1 MPRPPIES
9 RSPSIEDDVLIVG
22 AGIAG
27 LVLALELHDAGIG
40 CRVYEAVPEAGAVGV
55 GINLL
60 PHASRILHQLGLGD
74 ELDGVGVTTAESVFF
89 NRFGQLIYREPAGR
103 HAGYDHPQYS
113 IHRGD
118 LHAVLL
124 RAVRER
130 LGDDAVRLGHRC
142 TGVEQDETTATAH
155 FRSTGSGAGLPPVR
169 ARVVIGC
176 DGIHSVVRKQL
187 HPGEGEPR
195 YSGINMW
202 RGVTRG
208 RPFLSGASMVR
219 AGWLDRGKL
228 VAYPI
233 RDFADGTGD
242 QLLNWVAEI
251 RTPRHRQRDWNRRGR
266 LEDFIGAFEDWHF
279 DWLDVPAMMRGS
291 EAVLEYPM
299 VDQDPLD
306 RWTFGRVT
314 LLGDAAHPM
323 VPRGSNGAGQAI
335 LDARALRRSLV
346 GVPDAVAALQAY
358 EAERRPAT
366 TQVVLTNRS
375 TPPDV
380 ILGEVWERTG
390 DRPFESIDDVISADE
405 LARISQ
411 RYKEV
416 AGYSADALRDAGP
429 ASSA

>member
-1 MPRPPIES
+1 MPR
-9 RSPSIEDDVLIVG
+9 RSAHSAHPSIEDEVLIVG

-40 CRVYEAVPEAGAVGV
+40 CRVYEAVPEIGAVGV

-60 PHASRILHQLGLGD
+60 PHATQVLHRLGLAD
-74 ELDGVGVTTAESVFF
+74 ELGRVGILTEESVFF
-89 NRFGQLIYREPAGR
+89 NRFGQLIYREPSGR
-103 HAGYDHPQYS
+103 QAGYEYPQYS

-118 LHAVLL
+118 LHDVLL
-124 RAVRER
+124 GAVRER
-130 LGDDAVRLGHRC
+130 LGEDAVLLDRRC
-142 TGVEQDETTATAH
+142 VRVEQNENAATAY
-155 FRSTGSGAGLPPVR
+155 FRSSDDTELPAVR
-169 ARVVIGC
+169 ARMVIAC
-176 DGIHSVVRKQL
+176 DGIHSAIRKQL
-187 HPGEGEPR
+187 HPGEGKPR

-219 AGWLDRGKL
+219 AGWIDQGKL

-233 RDFADGTGD
+233 RNFADGT

-251 RTPRHRQRDWNRRGR
+251 RTPADERRDWTRRGR

-279 DWLDVPAMMRGS
+279 DWLDVPAMMRAS
-291 EAVLEYPM
+291 ETVLEYPM

-335 LDARALRRSLV
+335 LDARALSRHLTDS
-346 GVPDAVAALQAY
+346 PDAVTALRAY
-358 EAERRPAT
+358 EAERLPAT
-366 TQVVLTNRS
+366 TRVVLANRS
-375 TPPDV
+375 TPPDL
-380 ILGEVWERTG
+380 IIHEVWQRTG
-390 DRPFESIDDVISADE
+390 DRPFTSIEDVIKTEE
-405 LARISQ
+405 LAQISQ

-416 AGYSADALRDAGP
+416 AGYSVEAL
-429 ASSA
+429 ASGG

>member
-1 MPRPPIES
+1 MPRRSTQSTNPPIED
-9 RSPSIEDDVLIVG
+9 EVLIVG

-40 CRVYEAVPEAGAVGV
+40 CRVHEAVPEVGVVGV

-60 PHASRILHQLGLGD
+60 PHASRILSRLGLGE
-74 ELDGVGVTTAESVFF
+74 ELAKVGILTEESVFF
-89 NRFGQLIYREPAGR
+89 NRFGQLIYREPAGTL
-103 HAGYDHPQYS
+103 AGYQHPQYS

-124 RAVRER
+124 QAVRER
-130 LGDDAVRLGHRC
+130 LGEDAVLLGRRC
-142 TGVEQDETTATAH
+142 VRVEQDETAATAY
-155 FRSTGSGAGLPPVR
+155 FRSTVGDAELPAVR
-169 ARVVIGC
+169 AGVVVAC
-176 DGIHSVVRKQL
+176 DGIHSVVRKQF
-187 HPGEGEPR
+187 HPAEGEPR

-208 RPFLSGASMVR
+208 RPFLTGASMVR
-219 AGWLDRGKL
+219 AGWIDQGKL

-233 RDFADGTGD
+233 RNFADGT

-251 RTPRHRQRDWNRRGR
+251 KTPADVRRDWNRRGR

-279 DWLDVPAMMRGS
+279 DWLDVPAMMRDT
-291 EAVLEYPM
+291 ETVLEYPM

-314 LLGDAAHPM
+314 LMGDAAHPM

-335 LDARALRRSLV
+335 LDARSLRGHLTGSPDLPAALR
-346 GVPDAVAALQAY
+346 AY
-358 EAERRPAT
+358 EAERLPAT
-366 TQVVLTNRS
+366 TQVVLANRS

-380 ILGEVWERTG
+380 IIHEVWRRTG
-390 DRPFESIDDVISADE
+390 DRPFESIDDVIGAEE

-416 AGYSADALRDAGP
+416 AGFSADALGGTPQPAAG
-429 ASSA
+429 

>member
-1 MPRPPIES
+1 MRG
-9 RSPSIEDDVLIVG
+9 RSTEPEAEVLIVG

-40 CRVYEAVPEAGAVGV
+40 CRVYEAVPEVAAVGV

-60 PHASRILHQLGLGD
+60 PHATRILHQLGLGEPLD
-74 ELDGVGVTTAESVFF
+74 EVGVLTREAVFF

-103 HAGYDHPQYS
+103 HAGYPYPQYS

-118 LHAVLL
+118 LQAVLL

-130 LGDDAVRLGHRC
+130 LGSDAVVLDHRC
-142 TGVEQDETTATAH
+142 VRVEPDDTGVTAW
-155 FRSTGSGAGLPPVR
+155 FRSSARDAELPAVR
-169 ARVVIGC
+169 ARAVVAC
-176 DGIHSVVRKQL
+176 DGIHSAIRKQF
-187 HPGEGEPR
+187 HPHEGAPR

-202 RGVTRG
+202 RGVTVG
-208 RPFLSGASMVR
+208 APFLSGASMVR
-219 AGWLDRGKL
+219 AGWIDQGKL

-233 RDFADGTGD
+233 RNLPGGD

-251 RTPRHRQRDWNRRGR
+251 RTPHHRQRDWNRRGR

-279 DWLDVPAMMRGS
+279 DWLDVPAMMRAS
-291 EAVLEYPM
+291 ETVLEYPM

-335 LDARALRRSLV
+335 LDARALRRHL
-346 GVPDAVAALQAY
+346 AADRDDPATALRAY
-358 EAERRPAT
+358 EAERLPAT
-366 TQVVLTNRS
+366 SQVVLTNR
-375 TPPDV
+375 TAPPDL
-380 ILGEVWERTG
+380 IIHEVWRRTG
-390 DRPFESIDDVISADE
+390 DRPFDSIENVIKPEE
-405 LARISQ
+405 LAQISQ

-416 AGYSADALRDAGP
+416 AGYSAEAVRSESL
-429 ASSA
+429 

>member
-1 MPRPPIES
+1 MPR
-9 RSPSIEDDVLIVG
+9 RSFPHPSIEDEVLIVG

-40 CRVYEAVPEAGAVGV
+40 CRVYEAVPEIGAVGV

-60 PHASRILHQLGLGD
+60 PHATRVLHRLGLAD
-74 ELDGVGVTTAESVFF
+74 ELGRAGILTEESVFF
-89 NRFGQLIYREPAGR
+89 NRFGQLIYREPSGR
-103 HAGYDHPQYS
+103 QAGYEYPQYS

-118 LHAVLL
+118 LHDVLL
-124 RAVRER
+124 GAVRER
-130 LGDDAVRLGHRC
+130 LGEGAVLLDRRC
-142 TGVEQDETTATAH
+142 VRVEQDENAATAY
-155 FRSTGSGAGLPPVR
+155 FRSSGDDTELPAVR
-169 ARVVIGC
+169 ARMVIAC
-176 DGIHSVVRKQL
+176 DGIHSAIRKQL

-219 AGWLDRGKL
+219 AGWIDQGKL

-233 RDFADGTGD
+233 RNFADGT

-251 RTPRHRQRDWNRRGR
+251 RTPADEQRDWTRRGR

-279 DWLDVPAMMRGS
+279 DWLDVPAMMRAS
-291 EAVLEYPM
+291 ETVLEYPM

-335 LDARALRRSLV
+335 LDARALRRHLTDS
-346 GVPDAVAALQAY
+346 PDAVTALRAY
-358 EAERRPAT
+358 EAERLPAT
-366 TQVVLTNRS
+366 TRVVLANRS
-375 TPPDV
+375 TPPDL
-380 ILGEVWERTG
+380 IIHEVWQRTG
-390 DRPFESIDDVISADE
+390 DRPFTAIEDVIKIEE

-416 AGYSADALRDAGP
+416 AGYSTEAL
-429 ASSA
+429 ASGG

>member
-1 MPRPPIES
+1 MPRWSPDPA
-9 RSPSIEDDVLIVG
+9 SPSTEILIVG

-40 CRVYEAVPEAGAVGV
+40 CRVYEAVPEVGAVGV

-60 PHASRILHQLGLGD
+60 PHATRVLHRLGLG
-74 ELDGVGVTTAESVFF
+74 EQLGQVAVVTRESVFF

-118 LHAVLL
+118 LQALL
-124 RAVRER
+124 LAAVRER
-130 LGDDAVRLGHRC
+130 LGHDAVVLGHRC
-142 TGVEQDETTATAH
+142 VRAEQDEHGVTAH
-155 FRSTGSGAGLPPVR
+155 FTGPGGDDLPSVR
-169 ARVVIGC
+169 ARALVAC
-176 DGIHSVVRKQL
+176 DGIHSALRKQL
-187 HPGEGEPR
+187 HPDEGEPR

-202 RGVTRG
+202 RGVTKG

-219 AGWLDRGKL
+219 AGWIDRGKL

-233 RDFADGTGD
+233 RNLPDGD
-242 QLLNWVAEI
+242 QLLNWVVEI
-251 RTPRHRQRDWNRRGR
+251 QTPRHLQRDWNRRGH

-291 EAVLEYPM
+291 QTVLEYPM

-306 RWTFGRVT
+306 HWSVGRIT

-335 LDARALRRSLV
+335 LDARALRNHLSTA
-346 GVPDAVAALQAY
+346 PDPMSALRAY
-358 EAERRPAT
+358 EAERLPAT
-366 TQVVLTNRS
+366 AQVVLANRS
-375 TPPDV
+375 MPPDV
-380 ILGEVWERTG
+380 IIHEVWQRTG
-390 DRPFESIDDVISADE
+390 DRPFDSIDDVIKVEE
-405 LARISQ
+405 LAEISQ
-411 RYKEV
+411 RYKEI
-416 AGYSADALRDAGP
+416 AGFSAEALRTDH
-429 ASSA
+429 